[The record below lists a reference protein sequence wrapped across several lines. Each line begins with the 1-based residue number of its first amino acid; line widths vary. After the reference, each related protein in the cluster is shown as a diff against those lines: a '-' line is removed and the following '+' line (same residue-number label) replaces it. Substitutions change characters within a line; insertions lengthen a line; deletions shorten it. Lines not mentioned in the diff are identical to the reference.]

1 MAHDDFFHDAHF
13 QSLEFPRWN
22 RRFFSK
28 QEFTKLVDDPSIP
41 GSLSVILRWGSGDP
55 GDPAQQEFMGQ
66 NSWGTTDFSLVL
78 VLPSGKLT

>member
-1 MAHDDFFHDAHF
+1 MMIFSMMPIFN
-13 QSLEFPRWN
+13 RWN
-22 RRFFSK
+22 SPVGIAVFSK
-28 QEFTKLVDDPSIP
+28 QEFAKLVDDPSIP